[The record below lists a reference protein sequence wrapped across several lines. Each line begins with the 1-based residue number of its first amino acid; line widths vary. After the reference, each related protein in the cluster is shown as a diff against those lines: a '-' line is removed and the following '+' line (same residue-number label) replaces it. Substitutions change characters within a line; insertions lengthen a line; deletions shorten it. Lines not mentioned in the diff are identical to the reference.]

1 MLCWER
7 ALARKIDWERQTLSR
22 KARIGLSVK
31 DEAEFMQNDAAAR
44 WLARR
49 EQVLAKPNKPATPLL
64 KQKPSTRTKSARPS
78 AASFE
83 ALDPQDPHHQL
94 ADVDMSRPPW

>member
-1 MLCWER
+1 MFSER
-7 ALARKIDWERQTLSR
+7 EMARKIDWERHTLYR
-22 KARIGLSVK
+22 KARFGLSVK
-31 DEAEFMQNDAAAR
+31 DEAEFRKTDVAAR
-44 WLARR
+44 WLAHR
-49 EQVLAKPNKPATPLL
+49 EQELTKPKAAAPLL